1 MFSKST
7 KLVKFFFITLSL
19 VTASTGAHAQ
29 QQIRLMTG
37 PQGGAW
43 YPLGGAI
50 SNIMAKSGHRVQ
62 VLPGAGIANVRA
74 IHQGKADLGFGNSI
88 STVDGVAGRAPFE
101 EKTSN
106 VCNVASLYP
115 QYFQIVA
122 NADSSINS
130 VGDLKGKSI
139 AVQPR
144 GNTAELVSQQVLE
157 VYGLKYTDMSRVSY
171 VSYTDAVS
179 LMKDNNAQLFTLG
192 TTVPASSI
200 MDLAAA
206 RDIRLIDMPDD
217 KFQAIK
223 KLNPGYTKHI
233 IPANSYPKQT
243 RDVTAVGYATHVVAR
258 CDLDENVVYQLVK
271 GLMDNKADLA
281 SIANVM
287 ADITPKM
294 MAEDIGV
301 PMHKGAARF
310 YKERGAM

>member
-1 MFSKST
+1 MAQTAK
-7 KLVKFFFITLSL
+7 KLALATAVGAALL
-19 VTASTGAHAQ
+19 ASTAVHAQ

-50 SNIMAKSGHRVQ
+50 SNIMSKSGHKVQ

-74 IHQGKADLGFGNSI
+74 VNQGKADMGFGNSI

-101 EKTSN
+101 EKTTN

-122 NADSSINS
+122 NADSGINS
-130 VGDLKGKSI
+130 VGDLKGKPI

-144 GNTAELVSQQVLE
+144 GNTAEFISQQILE

-179 LMKDNNAQLFTLG
+179 LMKDNNAQVFTLG

-206 RDIRLIDMPDD
+206 RDIKLIDVPED
-217 KFQAIK
+217 KFQAMR
-223 KLNPGYTKHI
+223 KLNPGYTKVT

-243 RDVTAVGYATHVVAR
+243 RDVQAVGYATHLVAR
-258 CDLDENVVYQLVK
+258 CDLDENLVYQVVK
-271 GLMDNKADLA
+271 GLHDNKGELG
-281 SIANVM
+281 SITKVM

-301 PMHKGAARF
+301 PLHKGAARY
-310 YKERGAM
+310 YKEQGAI